1 VLNRGAVAY
10 EAKSADLIA
19 DPAALEAHL
28 KAAG

>member
-1 VLNRGAVAY
+1 VTGLGAFFSKIAY
-10 EAKSADLIA
+10 AAATA